1 MTPLIHVAGPT
12 AAGKTTLAARLQA
25 EHPGLHVRD
34 LDDFD
39 TEARTTLLPG
49 KPKKDYTLAE
59 IQRHAA
65 ERQRLLDAYLQ
76 ERKDAPVLLVGHH
89 NEGPTSLDIPATH
102 RFLLNPGAGVSVKRR
117 YARNATAPVE
127 KRLSPDDRPKLL
139 AEARDVVG
147 QLGQQGYSR
156 KSSRE
161 IAAAVAK
168 HMKTAASEPKTNPY
182 VYTYVPRPAVDA
194 ILAEG
199 LHGGKALLEHPK
211 ALKAVAASRG
221 VPVAEF
227 RKGIEENLKSWKAH
241 SSLGPNVAFSPV
253 SKDAPITD
261 KHPTRKH
268 DLALLRLNL
277 EQLRRDEPKT
287 RVYGM
292 ELIPYGEHGRRKRH
306 RMLSKKEVAEY
317 MNSKEDLWKRYN
329 DLEDRGLYAA
339 DVPHAAIH
347 SPTGSVAA
355 KYLEKVSAAA
365 FFDELQELLP

>member
-25 EHPGLHVRD
+25 EHPSLHVRD

-39 TEARTTLLPG
+39 DEASAALLPG
-49 KPKKDYTLAE
+49 KSKKDYTLDE
-59 IQRHAA
+59 IRRNAV
-65 ERQRLLDAYLQ
+65 ERQRLLDAYLHD
-76 ERKDAPVLLVGHH
+76 RKDAPVLLVGHH
-89 NEGPTSLDIPATH
+89 NEGPTSLNIAATH
-102 RFLLNPGAGVSVKRR
+102 RFLLNPGIGVSVKRR

-127 KRLSPDDRPKLL
+127 KRLSPDARPNLL
-139 AEARDVVG
+139 AEARDTVL

-161 IAAAVAK
+161 IEAAVAR
-168 HMKTAASEPKTNPY
+168 HMKTAAAEPKMNPY
-182 VYTYVPRPAVDA
+182 VYTYVPRASADT

-211 ALKAVAASRG
+211 ALAAVAESRG
-221 VPVAEF
+221 IPVAEF
-227 RKGIEENLKSWKAH
+227 RKGIEENLKSWKAY

-292 ELIPYGEHGRRKRH
+292 ELIPYGEHGRRRRH
-306 RMLSKKEVAEY
+306 RMLSKKEVVEY

-329 DLEDRGLYAA
+329 DLADRGLYAA

-355 KYLEKVSAAA
+355 KYLEKVSATA
-365 FFDELQELLP
+365 FFAELQELLS